1 MKKIYN
7 QEEQLENKFEKMS
20 EIKRVDE
27 DKINYIRSGFIDID
41 RKIVGFAEGEIS
53 VWSGLNGSGKSSFL
67 TQQILEYAEQGIK
80 TVLFSGEMQDYVIQN
95 SLIKM
100 VAGKKALKPS
110 KDETYWYL
118 DDENK
123 RKIILSWLD
132 KYIYLYKNEF
142 GTKVEDVMKAIQW
155 LVRKE
160 NIKVVILDNL
170 MTLNLSYYQE
180 RDKYEAQSNFI
191 KDLVKTAKM
200 LNIHIHIVMHPRK
213 ASGFLRKDDISGSAD
228 LSNASDNVFII
239 HRVNKDFKN
248 RGTEILDAGAMS
260 YLSRFDN
267 VIEICKNRRHGVQDV
282 FIGLRFEK
290 ETKKFLS
297 EDFSSTQYMKWI

>member
-1 MKKIYN
+1 MKKYS
-7 QEEQLENKFEKMS
+7 QDEGFKYKFEKMS

-27 DKINYIRSGFIDID
+27 DKINYIKSGFLDID
-41 RKIVGFAEGEIS
+41 KRIVGFAEGEIS

-100 VAGKKALKPS
+100 VAGKKALTPS
-110 KDETYWYL
+110 KDESYWYL
-118 DDENK
+118 EDENK

-132 KYIYLYKNEF
+132 KYIFLYKNEY

-155 LVRKE
+155 LVKKE
-160 NIKVVILDNL
+160 NIKIVILDNL
-170 MTLNLSYYQE
+170 MTLNLSCYQE
-180 RDKYEAQSNFI
+180 RDKYEAQSSFI
-191 KDLVKTAKM
+191 KDLVKVAKR

-239 HRVNKDFKN
+239 HRVNRDFKN

-260 YLSRFDN
+260 YLSGFSN

-282 FIGLRFEK
+282 FVGLRFEK
-290 ETKKFLS
+290 ETKKFLR
-297 EDFSSTQYMKWI
+297 EDSTSTQYMKWI